1 MFSPIEEIKSRID
14 IVELVQGYMRLQK
27 SGVNYKATCPFHS
40 EKTPSF
46 YVTPSRQIWHCFG
59 CGKGG
64 DIFKFV
70 MEIDGH
76 DFPEALRLLAARAGV
91 TLTREDPTVRSE
103 RNRLYDICEEATKIF
118 ERSLLLTPAV
128 KTYLK
133 KRAVIEETVRKFR
146 IGFAPQSWDH
156 LIRSLAKKGF
166 KKEEIEKA
174 GLAARSEDKNSWYD
188 RFRSRIMFP
197 IADGNGKIIGFGG
210 RIFSADRMPSSAS
223 VVAQGGSASS
233 GETSNPE
240 KTEAKYV
247 NTPATPIYDKSKI
260 LYGFDKAKQEIRKK
274 DCVVIVEGY
283 MDCILSHQA
292 GVENTVAISGTALT
306 PFQLKTMRRLTG
318 TIISSFDTDMAGD
331 SATKRSLALALE
343 YDFVRKIA
351 RIPSGKDP
359 ADAVCENPA
368 LWVKATEEAQDVVS
382 FYFDKAFRDYTTERA
397 DGKKAIAAL
406 VLPYVRELTDEIE
419 KAHWVS
425 ELAKRL
431 GTPDDAIWKELQRKR
446 PNPDSPYRA
455 REEEE
460 KVAPTRRQLLEEQF
474 LSLLSLI
481 HERKISANLDFSRIT
496 FTSALHM
503 ELFQFLT
510 GGVSGEL
517 NSIHHSALA
526 TLQFKGEL
534 SCGADKDIHDE
545 LKNSARELEKVCI
558 KEKLI
563 QVGGE
568 IKKLEQEGIHRNT
581 EPLLKTFR
589 ELSVSLNN
597 LA

>member
-91 TLTREDPTVRSE
+91 TITREDPSVRSE
-103 RNRLYDICEEATKIF
+103 RNRLYDICEEATKMF

-133 KRAVIEETVRKFR
+133 KRGVIEETVRKFR

-156 LIRSLAKKGF
+156 LIRFLAKKGF
-166 KKEEIEKA
+166 KKEEVERA

-188 RFRSRIMFP
+188 RFRNRIMFP
-197 IADGNGKIIGFGG
+197 IADSNGKIIGFGG
-210 RIFSADRMPSSAS
+210 RIFEQEAIPKD
-223 VVAQGGSASS
+223 
-233 GETSNPE
+233 PE
-240 KTEAKYV
+240 KSEAKYV
-247 NTPATPIYDKSKI
+247 NTPATPIYDKSKV
-260 LYGFDKAKQEIRKK
+260 LYGFDKAKQEIRRK

-292 GVENTVAISGTALT
+292 GVENTVAVSGTALT
-306 PFQLKTMRRLTG
+306 QFQLKTMGRLTG

-351 RIPSGKDP
+351 QIPSGKDP
-359 ADAVCENPA
+359 ADAVRENPA
-368 LWVKATEEAQDVVS
+368 LWVSATTDARDVVS

-431 GTPDDAIWKELQRKR
+431 GTPDDAIWKELRRKR
-446 PNPDSPYRA
+446 LNSDSSYRA
-455 REEEE
+455 GEEEE
-460 KVAPTRRQLLEEQF
+460 KVAPTRRQILEEQF
-474 LSLLSLI
+474 LSLLSLVY
-481 HERKISANLDFSRIT
+481 ERKTPTNLDFSRIT
-496 FTSALHM
+496 FASALHT
-503 ELFQFLT
+503 ELFRFLT
-510 GGVSGEL
+510 GLAQIEL
-517 NSIHHSALA
+517 SPTHQMALA
-526 TLQFKGEL
+526 TLKFKGEL
-534 SCGADKDIHDE
+534 SDNTGKDIHDE
-545 LKNSARELEKVCI
+545 LKNSARELERMCI
-558 KEKLI
+558 KEQLI
-563 QVGGE
+563 RVGGE
-568 IKKLEQEGIHRNT
+568 IKKLEQEGIRHDI
-581 EPLLKTFR
+581 ESLLKTFR
-589 ELSVSLNN
+589 ELSVLLNN